1 MLSCTVFRI
10 QIDRGIFEVLI
21 WNFPGGTEENRKDLV
36 GIADDP
42 AAIRTE
48 MSRIKV
54 YSDIARLTHKVG
66 THLSET

>member
-1 MLSCTVFRI
+1 MLNCTVFGI
-10 QIDRGIFEVLI
+10 EIVCGIFEVLT
-21 WNFPGGTEENRKDLV
+21 WNFSGGTEENRKNLV

-54 YSDIARLTHKVG
+54 YSDIATLTHKVG